1 MQLLKSFFFSQR
13 KAALTVDLRLIAMHQ
28 FFSPTIM
35 EFILLTACST
45 ASAAANLVVV
55 GVMPC
60 TNNTATGWEIKPSS
74 TNPELVTIEQNK

>member
-1 MQLLKSFFFSQR
+1 
-13 KAALTVDLRLIAMHQ
+13 
-28 FFSPTIM
+28 M